1 MKILKY
7 FLIFV
12 PISFIAEFFHAPGTI
27 MFLLSCGS
35 IIPLAGLMGEGTE
48 EISFYS
54 GPKIGGFLNG
64 TFGNA
69 TELII
74 SFFALKKGLFE
85 VVKSSIAGAVIGNIL
100 LVIGASMLAGGLKY
114 KTQKFNKK
122 ITEVTSSM
130 LLFAVIGLCIPALFT
145 HSVDPALLNTRYEG
159 LSIFVAIVMMI
170 IYILSLYFS
179 FNTHKDIYTHEYE
192 EEEHK
197 AKWSLKKAISV
208 LVISTIIIAIESE
221 FLVNGI
227 EDITASLGW
236 SEFFVGIILIP
247 IIGNAAEHSTA
258 VIMALKNKM
267 DVGLEIAIGSS
278 LQIILFVA
286 PILIFISL
294 FFTPMSI
301 IFNTFELIALIAS
314 VLIANRVSQDG
325 ESNYLE
331 GVQLL
336 AVYLIIAA
344 SFLSFK
350 SSKIKN
356 KGYKLLYKFISF
368 ILKNTVY

>member
-1 MKILKY
+1 MKFLK
-7 FLIFV
+7 FLLIFI
-12 PISFIAEFFHAPGTI
+12 PISFIAKFMNASGSI
-27 MFLLSCGS
+27 MFLLSCAS
-35 IIPLAGLMGEGTE
+35 IIPLAGLLGEGTE

-54 GPKIGGFLNG
+54 SPKIGGFING

-74 SFFALKKGLFE
+74 SFFALKEGLFE
-85 VVKSSIAGAVIGNIL
+85 VVKSSIAGAVIGNVL
-100 LVIGASMLAGGLKY
+100 LVIGASMLAGGFKY
-114 KTQKFNKK
+114 RSQKFNVKVV
-122 ITEVTSSM
+122 EVTSSM

-145 HSVDPALLNTRYEG
+145 HSVPQDLLNTRYEG
-159 LSIFVAIVMMI
+159 LSIFVAVVMFI
-170 IYILSLYFS
+170 IYALSLYFS
-179 FNTHKDIYTHEYE
+179 FGTHKHIYAADEKSSDE
-192 EEEHK
+192 N
-197 AKWSLKKAISV
+197 AKWSLKKAIAI
-208 LVISTIIIAIESE
+208 LIIATVFIAIESE

-258 VIMALKNKM
+258 VLMALKDKM
-267 DVGLEIAIGSS
+267 DVALEIALGSS

-301 IFNTFELIALIAS
+301 IFNQFELIALTAAI
-314 VLIANRVSQDG
+314 LIANKVSHDG
-325 ESNYLE
+325 ESNWLE

-344 SFLSFK
+344 AF
-350 SSKIKN
+350 
-356 KGYKLLYKFISF
+356 FI
-368 ILKNTVY
+368 V

>member
-7 FLIFV
+7 LLIFI
-12 PISFIAEFFHAPGTI
+12 PISFISKFMNASGTI
-27 MFLLSCGS
+27 MFLLACLS
-35 IIPLAGLMGEGTE
+35 IVPLAGLIGEGTE

-74 SFFALKKGLFE
+74 SFFALKQGLFE

-114 KTQKFNKK
+114 KTQKFNQKVS
-122 ITEVTSSM
+122 EVSSTM
-130 LLFAVIGLCIPALFT
+130 LLFAVLGLCIPALFT
-145 HSVDPALLNTRYEG
+145 HTVDPKLLNTRYEG
-159 LSIFVAIVMMI
+159 LSLFVAVVMIV
-170 IYILSLYFS
+170 IYGLSLFFS
-179 FNTHKDIYTHEYE
+179 FSTHKHIYNNNDDEQGGT
-192 EEEHK
+192 
-197 AKWSLKKAISV
+197 AKWSLKKAILV
-208 LVISTIIIAIESE
+208 LVVSTVLIAIESE

-227 EDITASLGW
+227 EPITESLGW
-236 SEFFVGIILIP
+236 SQFFVGIILIP
-247 IIGNAAEHSTA
+247 IIGNAAEHTTA
-258 VIMALKNKM
+258 IVMARKDKM
-267 DVGLEIAIGSS
+267 DVALEIAIGSS

-286 PILIFISL
+286 PVLIFLSL

-301 IFNTFELIALIAS
+301 VFNPFELIALFAS
-314 VLIANRVSQDG
+314 VIIANRVSHDG
-325 ESNYLE
+325 ESNWLE

-344 SFLSFK
+344 CF
-350 SSKIKN
+350 
-356 KGYKLLYKFISF
+356 FI
-368 ILKNTVY
+368 I

>member
-1 MKILKY
+1 MKFLKY
-7 FLIFV
+7 LLIFV
-12 PISFIAEFFHAPGTI
+12 PISFVAKFLNASGSI
-27 MFLLSCGS
+27 MFLLSCAS

-74 SFFALKKGLFE
+74 SFFALKQGLFD
-85 VVKSSIAGAVIGNIL
+85 VVKSSIAGAVIGNVL

-114 KTQKFNKK
+114 KTQKFNVKVN
-122 ITEVTSSM
+122 EVTSSM

-145 HSVDPALLNTRYEG
+145 HTVDPSLLNTKYEG
-159 LSIFVAIVMMI
+159 LSIFVAVVMIV

-179 FNTHKDIYTHEYE
+179 FNTHKDIYTNDKE
-192 EEEHK
+192 EGTS
-197 AKWSLKKAISV
+197 KWSLKKSI
-208 LVISTIIIAIESE
+208 TILIIATVLIAVESE
-221 FLVNGI
+221 FLVDGI
-227 EDITASLGW
+227 ESITTSLGW

-258 VIMALKNKM
+258 VVMSLKDKM
-267 DVGLEIAIGSS
+267 DVALEIALGSS

-286 PILIFISL
+286 PILIFLSL
-294 FFTPMSI
+294 LFTPMSI
-301 IFNTFELIALIAS
+301 VFNEFEILALIAS
-314 VLIANRVSQDG
+314 VLIANRVSHDG
-325 ESNYLE
+325 ESNWLE

-344 SFLSFK
+344 AF
-350 SSKIKN
+350 
-356 KGYKLLYKFISF
+356 FI
-368 ILKNTVY
+368 V

>member
-1 MKILKY
+1 MKFLKY
-7 FLIFV
+7 LLIFI
-12 PISFIAEFFHAPGTI
+12 PISFIAKFMHASGTI
-27 MFLLSCGS
+27 MFILSCAS

-74 SFFALKKGLFE
+74 SFFALKKGLFD
-85 VVKSSIAGAVIGNIL
+85 VVKSSIAGAVIGNVL

-114 KTQKFNKK
+114 KTQKFNQKV
-122 ITEVTSSM
+122 TEVTSSM

-145 HSVDPALLNTRYEG
+145 HSVNPDLLNTRYEG
-159 LSIFVAIVMMI
+159 LSLFVAVVMLI
-170 IYILSLYFS
+170 IYIFSLVFS
-179 FNTHKDIYTHEYE
+179 FSTHKHIYAVE
-192 EEEHK
+192 ESSQSQEEHK
-197 AKWSLKKAISV
+197 AKWSLKKSISILV
-208 LVISTIIIAIESE
+208 LSTVLIAIESE

-227 EDITASLGW
+227 ESITETLGW

-258 VIMALKNKM
+258 VVMALKDKM

-294 FFTPMSI
+294 LFTPMSI
-301 IFNTFELIALIAS
+301 IFNQFELIALIAS

-325 ESNYLE
+325 ESNWLE

-344 SFLSFK
+344 SF
-350 SSKIKN
+350 
-356 KGYKLLYKFISF
+356 FI
-368 ILKNTVY
+368 V